1 MKQTCGLIAIVGPP
15 NAGKSTLTN
24 ALVGQKISI
33 VTPKVQTTRFCVRG
47 VLCEGDAQAV
57 LVDTPGIFDA
67 KQKFEQSLVKEAY
80 AGAKGVDALALVLDA
95 TWELREE
102 THDLITK
109 LTKRHPRAALVL
121 NKVDK
126 IKKPALLALTSEI
139 ARQHA
144 LEHIF
149 MLSAKTGDGLQGLK
163 TWLFESLTPQ
173 PWLYPEDQLSDWP
186 MRNLAAEITREK
198 LFLLLREEL
207 PYHLTVVPE
216 DWEEKKGVVVIKQ
229 AVIVTRE
236 NHKKMVIGKG
246 GETIKR
252 AGEAV
257 RRALEPMLGKKV
269 HLTLFVKVDE
279 KWQDKTILQGMHYEG

>member
-1 MKQTCGLIAIVGPP
+1 MTTCGLIAIAGPP
-15 NAGKSTLTN
+15 NAGKSTLVN

-33 VTPKVQTTRFCVRG
+33 VTPKVQTTRVCVRG
-47 VLCEGDAQAV
+47 VFCEGNAQVV

-95 TWELREE
+95 NWELREE
-102 THDLITK
+102 THALIAN
-109 LTKRHPRAALVL
+109 LSKRGPMALVL
-121 NKVDK
+121 NKIDK
-126 IKKPALLALTSEI
+126 VKKPALLERVKELSA
-139 ARQHA
+139 QHA
-144 LEHIF
+144 LDAIF
-149 MLSAKTGDGLQGLK
+149 MVSAKTGDGLNELK
-163 TWLFESLTPQ
+163 RWMAEQLPAQ
-173 PWLYPEDQLSDWP
+173 AWLYPEDQASDVP
-186 MRNLAAEITREK
+186 MKNLAAEITREK
-198 LFLLLREEL
+198 LFLILQQEL
-207 PYHLTVVPE
+207 PYNLTVVPE
-216 DWEEKKGVVVIKQ
+216 SWEEKKTAVVIKQ

-257 RRALEPMLGKKV
+257 RRELEKMLEKKV

-279 KWQDKTILQGMHYEG
+279 KWQDKTISQGMHYEG